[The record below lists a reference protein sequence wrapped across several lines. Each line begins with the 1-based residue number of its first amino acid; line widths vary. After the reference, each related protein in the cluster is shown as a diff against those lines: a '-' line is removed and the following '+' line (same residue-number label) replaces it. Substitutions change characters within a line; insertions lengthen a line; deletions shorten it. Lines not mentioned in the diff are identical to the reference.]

1 MSGGSD
7 EASPSAPSAVED
19 KPQLLF
25 FYSPKSGVC
34 RRVEGFLAQVLQHRQ
49 NHTTFRLR
57 RIDCDQRPELAER
70 FAIKEL
76 PTLVVVEGK
85 RVRARLERPG
95 GLTEIRSTL
104 EPWLQTPPP
113 RG

>member
-7 EASPSAPSAVED
+7 EAAPPAHSAVED

-25 FYSPKSGVC
+25 FYSPKSGLC

-49 NHTTFRLR
+49 NHETFALR
-57 RIDCDQRPELAER
+57 RIDCDQRPDLAER

-85 RVRARLERPG
+85 RVRARLERPRG
-95 GLTEIRSTL
+95 SVEIRSTL
-104 EPWLQTPPP
+104 EPWLQTLPP

>member
-1 MSGGSD
+1 VSGVSG
-7 EASPSAPSAVED
+7 EGAPPVQE

-25 FYSPKSGVC
+25 FYSPKSGLC

-49 NHTTFRLR
+49 NHGTFVVR

-85 RVRARLERPG
+85 RVCARLERPRG
-95 GLTEIRSTL
+95 SIEIRSTL
-104 EPWLQTPPP
+104 EPWLQPPPP

>member
-1 MSGGSD
+1 MSGVSD
-7 EASPSAPSAVED
+7 EATPPAQSAAED

-25 FYSPKSGVC
+25 FYSPTSGLC
-34 RRVEGFLAQVLQHRQ
+34 RRAEGFLAQVLQHRQ
-49 NHTTFRLR
+49 NHTTFALR

-76 PTLVVVEGK
+76 PTLVVVDGK
-85 RVRARLERPG
+85 RVRARLERPRG
-95 GLTEIRSTL
+95 SIEIRSML
-104 EPWLQTPPP
+104 EPWLQTTPP